1 LASPEPSRGTGVVA
15 TLVVV
20 AALVAAISLTEFFV
34 AQAYRETAVRLLAAL
49 VLLVAVS
56 PVRAIVRASTERRA
70 AWGAGEPGEGGPET
84 RAQDSRFA
92 RFHDEIRSSARS
104 QSYFEH
110 LLWPR
115 LVALARAAGVSADAL
130 EKPPGRRFGRG
141 PSIATLARLIA
152 SLETRR

>member
-1 LASPEPSRGTGVVA
+1 MASPEPGRGAGVA
-15 TLVVV
+15 AAVVV
-20 AALVAAISLTEFFV
+20 MAALVAGISLIEFFV
-34 AQAYRETAVRLLAAL
+34 AQAYRETAMRLLAAL

-56 PVRAIVRASTERRA
+56 PVRAIVRACTERRA
-70 AWGAGEPGEGGPET
+70 PWGVGDAGAGAPET

-115 LVALARAAGVSADAL
+115 LVALARARGGSPEA
-130 EKPPGRRFGRG
+130 EKPSGRRFGRG
-141 PSIATLARLIA
+141 PSVTALARLIG

>member
-1 LASPEPSRGTGVVA
+1 LASPEPSRGTGVA
-15 TLVVV
+15 AAVVV
-20 AALVAAISLTEFFV
+20 MAALVAGISVTEFFV
-34 AQAYRETAVRLLAAL
+34 AQSYRETAMRLLAAL

-56 PVRAIVRASTERRA
+56 PVRAIVRACTERRA
-70 AWGAGEPGEGGPET
+70 PWGTGDAGAGAPET

-115 LVALARAAGVSADAL
+115 LVALAQASGASADAL
-130 EKPPGRRFGRG
+130 EKPRGRRFGRG
-141 PSIATLARLIA
+141 PSIAALARIIA
-152 SLETRR
+152 SLEARR